1 MIFLFSDCFILNSS
15 KCYSGILQFHDFQNF
30 FIVNWVLRFFSW
42 FFKSSSKCRNFTI
55 CNLKRDSKHVLSAW
69 PWDSLKDFQ
78 RLSRDFLRLSKLFM
92 NSMKFY
98 EQDKYFMEK
107 MKYLSNVLRKSPTI
121 FKLVGPCEILSR
133 SKIRCMIFVQFFP
146 SKKKNIFSTFFRQ
159 KNSVVSPKKSK
170 FNFWTE
176 KYI

>member
-78 RLSRDFLRLSKLFM
+78 RLSETFSDFQWLSETFKRLSETFKTLHEFDEVLWTRQVLHGKDQVFEQRSQQEQQLEQQFSTCRTVRDFLT
-92 NSMKFY
+92 
-98 EQDKYFMEK
+98 
-107 MKYLSNVLRKSPTI
+107 V
-121 FKLVGPCEILSR
+121 
-133 SKIRCMIFVQFFP
+133 
-146 SKKKNIFSTFFRQ
+146 KK
-159 KNSVVSPKKSK
+159 
-170 FNFWTE
+170 
-176 KYI
+176 